1 MRKQYKRVLASAMA
15 AILIWNTCG
24 WQVPALAA
32 SVVYQVE
39 EIEQL
44 PEEVLYQEVPYGTKY
59 KDLELPDKLK
69 MLVLTEDEETWDEE
83 ADDGGAGSADIA
95 TPSQLRRMVD
105 EAETDE
111 PIRKASQS
119 DADETIKTATSSDAD
134 DIYSGEDWKDV
145 KIRWV
150 LCENRSE
157 KETYDGK
164 TPGIYVFDAELKNDR
179 YELVNDFLPRIEVTV
194 LPEEKGAEITEF
206 LPLDEN
212 IAVQTLPLGANEN
225 NIFLPETLNVRTEKQ
240 NESGEDDE
248 APYQITGVAWKLD
261 GEQSDFPEFHGGI
274 SEKDYFD
281 RFDESGEP
289 VETSMKTW
297 AGYAEENKEYNGR
310 AYVYTPVLP
319 ESAEKFEIAEI
330 ELPEIYV
337 LVGDAGLAT
346 MALGETCNL
355 NENYLVINSTNVSQY
370 DEKTITGTY
379 NPQTRISDYIS
390 IKGGIMIDNVTVNL
404 TIENVNIGYNNSGW
418 DLAGIYLG
426 GNAKLNLT
434 IKGENTLAGAD
445 KGAGIEVGE
454 NATLVISRDST
465 GTLTATGGGYGAA
478 GIGGRGAFISSEGGG
493 RKNEAYKTGTIEI
506 LGGTIQAKGG
516 RYQIYS
522 DYFGGAGIGTG
533 VHGCG
538 GKIRILGGNIE
549 ATSGMR
555 DGAGI
560 GGGSNGM
567 VDLIRIG
574 GADTEGP
581 TVTASAHNTQLGA
594 AIGTGLNSTG
604 GLKLSCGTI
613 EILSGDV
620 TASGNIGYGALH
632 VYNGNMFSGGNVE
645 ISDEVNLKLTEGTI
659 TPRGN
664 CTFGKKTFQITAYDN
679 QLENGE
685 YAAKVKLYKETD
697 TEKLTPVFEKNTT
710 MTVSAFRGTIPDI
723 TEWIGSFGNMQVVV
737 ELTASEAG
745 TSQKVGTALVHKGK
759 DETVN
764 ITLGENAYKKTMNLT
779 VYDGR
784 LEDGKNYTLSVQV
797 GEISESGMQPD
808 RVTYPAKAA
817 ANHQIEAGKI
827 SWYSSLT
834 GEQPVLITIQ
844 EEESK
849 NTYTVSGSLT
859 LSAETEANLTLS
871 IWEPLYPVR
880 FLFYSPQVQDTDKVT
895 LKAKRADT
903 SGSGTQTELNRE
915 QGQFAFDGKLVKDAA
930 DENYAVAT
938 AYFPAGEYEFDIET
952 GIAELGDSKG
962 SFQLKQ
968 QTVKAD
974 MSGTDIRALNDMQT
988 LSGELDLSQGDIT
1001 FTEEAGNLVVSYYQ
1015 KGEGSKT
1022 AVLKTVRGQ
1031 SYDTWYTIVTSQT
1044 NTGHSLV
1051 LTNTSSNKDVNLVLK
1066 NVNIKAVGNTAPI
1079 QINGNSRAAVYLE
1092 GSNSVLIQKGD
1103 NGDSPAGISVSKDAK
1118 ITIDS
1123 KAGQD
1128 GSIEIVNRSTGDS
1141 DAAIGGSKNQDTG
1154 TVIINGGSV
1163 TAKLENINR
1172 NYGSS
1177 AAAIGSSAG
1186 KSVKLIQ
1193 INGGTVTAATNGRGA
1208 GIGTAVASSNDR
1220 NGTIVINGG
1229 TIEATSYQG
1238 AGIGSGVGVSKQ
1250 VAVEERTKTNI
1261 EIHGGSIIA
1270 GSSSGAS
1277 IGSGNDG
1284 AANVMIDG
1292 GTIGLKGT
1300 KDFPSQCADIGKG
1313 QSNSSYAITSVMVK
1327 GGSIYMTDVRR
1338 NPVLAGWKQNENQG
1352 WERELPTDG
1361 KDSAVYYTTA
1371 DLSTVYGAKVKVENA
1386 SLQDISYGF
1395 EDVYTNSQGK
1405 IGIYLPAAASVKA
1418 TFDGIHYNGKVEA
1431 GSDSNVLERDLTTI
1445 NYKEELLNNSSQT
1458 VLEFAQS
1465 KDASQWAPIPV
1476 GGSASLTDI
1485 LDAQADNATEFSLYV
1500 RKQGSSEVTE
1510 IKIPARPGKPKM
1522 VNVMSSYYY
1531 IAVLNYN
1538 AAYEYGIAD
1547 GGSAT
1552 SAVRWQDSNR
1562 FDGLQAAHTYHLVAR
1577 IKATESQFASKPSD
1591 IKTVTTQDVLRI
1603 AGSGDKE
1610 FITSGTYGQPLSQ
1623 VTVQMADGYCVVNAH
1638 DQTVSGTWNWSV
1650 NQDRVSSENIYP
1662 EVNGRK
1668 SYYLQFT
1675 PDNNPDGLYGY
1686 SLGKS
1691 VYPDISPKKLTATI
1705 SSSMEKTYDGSSEIA
1720 IHATVDTGITGQT
1733 LTISGL
1739 KGRFEDANVGTGK
1752 KVIIDPSE
1760 VTVTAGER
1768 LTKPEN
1774 YQITFAA
1781 ETTGTI
1787 LPAQGT
1793 VIIDPKEW
1801 PGQKTYGDARF
1812 LLTGITATGDGSLTY
1827 TSSDESVLSVDDQ
1840 GMVSIKGAGLA
1851 KIGISMENG
1860 TNYIGTSALE
1870 AGTIVVEKGTITF
1883 TLTAVNKNSQ
1893 TQMPQTVLGTHE
1905 DSYDII
1911 ASAEGVY
1918 DDKLSGWVTFYNNG
1932 EPFAKAQL
1940 TDGKAVTNW
1949 VNPGESSPTAV
1960 GQHTMRA
1967 EYELTNTEDTNY
1979 QKPDPAAFSFEI
1991 GKADEN
1997 EVQIV
2002 AVDGKVYGDAPF
2014 DLEVSGQKGTGAV
2027 IYSVPEDNGVLELPD
2042 NNGNGVKIIGAGTVM
2057 VTAGIAGDEK
2067 YNGTTVTRKITI
2079 GKAAAPQ
2086 IIWPTASG
2094 VETGNSLS
2102 TAVLTGGSTEYGS
2115 FTWKDPA
2122 QLAEAGTHSYEV
2134 VFTPNEWTAKNYEIR
2149 PMIGVV
2155 ELTAAVPA
2163 ADNRDHNTAD
2173 RDSSSD
2179 NDISSA
2185 AIRKDP
2191 IRGRISSDR
2200 GIMTGAAN
2208 STANDGYSHWMQD
2221 EHGWWLRFAD
2231 NSYPKGKKHGTS
2243 GIAYAWELIN
2253 GNWWAFD
2260 ENGYAKT
2267 GWLRDETFGGWFYID
2282 PKRGMQIG
2290 WVLIDGV
2297 WYYFHPVSDGRKGIM
2312 YAGQKTPDGYY
2323 VDENGAWDGKE
2334 K

>member
-1 MRKQYKRVLASAMA
+1 M
-15 AILIWNTCG
+15 
-24 WQVPALAA
+24 
-32 SVVYQVE
+32 
-39 EIEQL
+39 
-44 PEEVLYQEVPYGTKY
+44 
-59 KDLELPDKLK
+59 
-69 MLVLTEDEETWDEE
+69 
-83 ADDGGAGSADIA
+83 
-95 TPSQLRRMVD
+95 
-105 EAETDE
+105 
-111 PIRKASQS
+111 
-119 DADETIKTATSSDAD
+119 
-134 DIYSGEDWKDV
+134 
-145 KIRWV
+145 
-150 LCENRSE
+150 
-157 KETYDGK
+157 
-164 TPGIYVFDAELKNDR
+164 
-179 YELVNDFLPRIEVTV
+179 

-212 IAVQTLPLGANEN
+212 IAVQNLPLGANEN

-319 ESAEKFEIAEI
+319 ESAEKFEIAEV
-330 ELPEIYV
+330 ELPKIYV

-346 MALGETCNL
+346 MALGETCDL
-355 NENYLVINSTNVSQY
+355 NNDYLLINSTNVSKF
-370 DEKTITGTY
+370 EGKTITGTY
-379 NPQTRISDYIS
+379 NPQERPSNSKDV
-390 IKGGIMIDNVTVNL
+390 KGGIMIDNVTVSL
-404 TIENVNIGYNNSGW
+404 TIENVNIGYDHSGW

-426 GNAKLNLT
+426 GKAKLNLT
-434 IKGENTLAGAD
+434 IKGKNTLSGAD
-445 KGAGIEVGE
+445 QGAGIEVGE
-454 NATLVISRDST
+454 KATLVITSDST

-493 RKNEAYKTGTIEI
+493 TKNEAYKTGTIEI
-506 LGGTIQAKGG
+506 LGGTIHAKGG

-522 DYFGGAGIGTG
+522 DCFGGAGIGTG

-538 GKIRILGGNIE
+538 GKILILGGNIE
-549 ATSGMR
+549 ATSGMK

-574 GADTEGP
+574 WADTEGP
-581 TVTASAHNTQLGA
+581 TVTASAYNTQLGA
-594 AIGTGLNSTG
+594 AIGTGFNSTG

-645 ISDEVNLKLTEGTI
+645 ISDEVNLKLTKGTI

-710 MTVSAFRGTIPDI
+710 MTVSAFRGIIPVI

-745 TSQKVGTALVHKGK
+745 TSQKVGTALVHKGR

-797 GEISESGMQPD
+797 GESSESGMQPD
-808 RVTYPAKAA
+808 RVTYSAKAA
-817 ANHQIEAGKI
+817 ANHQIKAGKI

-834 GEQPVLITIQ
+834 GDQPVLITVQ
-844 EEESK
+844 EEESE

-859 LSAETEANLTLS
+859 LSAEMEANLTLS

-880 FLFYSPQVQDTDKVT
+880 FLFYSSQVQDTDKVE
-895 LKAKRADT
+895 LKAKRTDA

-952 GIAELGDSKG
+952 GIAELGDLKG

-1031 SYDTWYTIVTSQT
+1031 SYDTWYTIVTSQKD
-1044 NTGHSLV
+1044 TGHSLV

-1141 DAAIGGSKNQDTG
+1141 DAAIGGSKNQDAG
-1154 TVIINGGSV
+1154 TIIINGGSV

-1277 IGSGNDG
+1277 IGSGNEG

-1300 KDFPSQCADIGKG
+1300 KSLPSQCADIGKG

-1327 GGSIYMTDVRR
+1327 GGSIYMTDGR

-1371 DLSTVYGAKVKVENA
+1371 DLFTVYGAKVKVENA

-1418 TFDGIHYNGKVEA
+1418 TFNGIHYNGKVEA
-1431 GSDSNVLERDLTTI
+1431 GSNSNVLERDLTTI

-1458 VLEFAQS
+1458 VVEFAQS
-1465 KDASQWAPIPV
+1465 KAASEWTPIPA
-1476 GGSASLTDI
+1476 GGAVSLTDI
-1485 LDAQADNATEFSLYV
+1485 LNAQPDKATEFSLYV
-1500 RKQGSSEVTE
+1500 RKQGSSEATE
-1510 IKIPARPGKPKM
+1510 IKIPARPGKPKQ
-1522 VNVMSSYYY
+1522 VDDVMRSHDY

-1675 PDNNPDGLYGY
+1675 PDDNPDGLYGY

-1774 YQITFAA
+1774 
-1781 ETTGTI
+1781 
-1787 LPAQGT
+1787 
-1793 VIIDPKEW
+1793 
-1801 PGQKTYGDARF
+1801 
-1812 LLTGITATGDGSLTY
+1812 
-1827 TSSDESVLSVDDQ
+1827 
-1840 GMVSIKGAGLA
+1840 
-1851 KIGISMENG
+1851 
-1860 TNYIGTSALE
+1860 
-1870 AGTIVVEKGTITF
+1870 
-1883 TLTAVNKNSQ
+1883 
-1893 TQMPQTVLGTHE
+1893 
-1905 DSYDII
+1905 
-1911 ASAEGVY
+1911 
-1918 DDKLSGWVTFYNNG
+1918 
-1932 EPFAKAQL
+1932 
-1940 TDGKAVTNW
+1940 
-1949 VNPGESSPTAV
+1949 
-1960 GQHTMRA
+1960 
-1967 EYELTNTEDTNY
+1967 
-1979 QKPDPAAFSFEI
+1979 
-1991 GKADEN
+1991 
-1997 EVQIV
+1997 
-2002 AVDGKVYGDAPF
+2002 
-2014 DLEVSGQKGTGAV
+2014 
-2027 IYSVPEDNGVLELPD
+2027 
-2042 NNGNGVKIIGAGTVM
+2042 
-2057 VTAGIAGDEK
+2057 
-2067 YNGTTVTRKITI
+2067 
-2079 GKAAAPQ
+2079 
-2086 IIWPTASG
+2086 
-2094 VETGNSLS
+2094 
-2102 TAVLTGGSTEYGS
+2102 
-2115 FTWKDPA
+2115 
-2122 QLAEAGTHSYEV
+2122 
-2134 VFTPNEWTAKNYEIR
+2134 
-2149 PMIGVV
+2149 
-2155 ELTAAVPA
+2155 
-2163 ADNRDHNTAD
+2163 
-2173 RDSSSD
+2173 
-2179 NDISSA
+2179 
-2185 AIRKDP
+2185 
-2191 IRGRISSDR
+2191 
-2200 GIMTGAAN
+2200 
-2208 STANDGYSHWMQD
+2208 
-2221 EHGWWLRFAD
+2221 
-2231 NSYPKGKKHGTS
+2231 
-2243 GIAYAWELIN
+2243 
-2253 GNWWAFD
+2253 
-2260 ENGYAKT
+2260 
-2267 GWLRDETFGGWFYID
+2267 
-2282 PKRGMQIG
+2282 
-2290 WVLIDGV
+2290 
-2297 WYYFHPVSDGRKGIM
+2297 
-2312 YAGQKTPDGYY
+2312 
-2323 VDENGAWDGKE
+2323 
-2334 K
+2334 